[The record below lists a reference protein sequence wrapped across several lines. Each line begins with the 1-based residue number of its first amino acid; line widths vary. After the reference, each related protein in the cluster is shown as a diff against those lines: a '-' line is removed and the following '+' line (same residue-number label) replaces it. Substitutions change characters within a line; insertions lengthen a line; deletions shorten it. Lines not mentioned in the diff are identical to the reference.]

1 MTLSNWAFS
10 PSPPTLTS
18 LCAQAAPN
26 PCVAPTGNIQGGT
39 SINIYGTG
47 FTPQTTVNFVEES
60 GGNPTSDNV
69 SIAAPVVSEQSSTH
83 LVATTPAIIEGT
95 TYYVIVTTATGTTP
109 TGTNDV
115 FTYVPANPPAPSL
128 APPSGVT
135 DSVVSTTNYTSTNC
149 TAVFGVTISGK
160 GLYNS
165 SALSPP
171 TVSFVEDTPATGS
184 SSPASDVVVNAYY
197 PSTNTTYGSSYNS
210 ITAVSPS
217 LLSGET
223 YYVTVTSP
231 AGTTAVTSAATFEYT
246 SSSTTT
252 TCPTP

>member
-1 MTLSNWAFS
+1 
-10 PSPPTLTS
+10 
-18 LCAQAAPN
+18 
-26 PCVAPTGNIQGGT
+26 
-39 SINIYGTG
+39 
-47 FTPQTTVNFVEES
+47 
-60 GGNPTSDNV
+60 
-69 SIAAPVVSEQSSTH
+69 
-83 LVATTPAIIEGT
+83 
-95 TYYVIVTTATGTTP
+95 
-109 TGTNDV
+109 
-115 FTYVPANPPAPSL
+115 
-128 APPSGVT
+128 
-135 DSVVSTTNYTSTNC
+135 VVSTTNYTSTNC